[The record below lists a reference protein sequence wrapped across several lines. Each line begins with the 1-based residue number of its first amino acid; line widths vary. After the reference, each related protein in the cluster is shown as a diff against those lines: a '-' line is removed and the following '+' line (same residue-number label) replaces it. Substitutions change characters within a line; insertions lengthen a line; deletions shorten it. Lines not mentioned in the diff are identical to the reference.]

1 MSYNEIIQGD
11 FFTIVGQKATLDFFG
26 GAFMSTY
33 QTIAST
39 NEASIEVK
47 RSRFIAVATPVS
59 SREEAEKF
67 LETVRRTH
75 YNAKHHVY
83 AFQLRKDNL
92 LKYSDDGEPSGTAGK
107 PIAEILRRRSLTDL
121 MIVVTRYFGGI
132 LLGTG
137 GLAHAYSDAT
147 QLVLSN
153 TPVIIMMEV
162 TRMQCRCDYSLYGRL
177 PSLIASFGGEIE
189 TTDFADR
196 VLLSFIIPTENSRDF
211 QIALRELSLGK
222 TEAIAIETAYIQQKK
237 TNL

>member
-1 MSYNEIIQGD
+1 
-11 FFTIVGQKATLDFFG
+11 
-26 GAFMSTY
+26 MSTY

-137 GLAHAYSDAT
+137 GLAHAYSDAA

-153 TPVIIMMEV
+153 TPVITMMEV

-189 TTDFADR
+189 TTDFADC

-211 QIALRELSLGK
+211 QIALRELSFGK